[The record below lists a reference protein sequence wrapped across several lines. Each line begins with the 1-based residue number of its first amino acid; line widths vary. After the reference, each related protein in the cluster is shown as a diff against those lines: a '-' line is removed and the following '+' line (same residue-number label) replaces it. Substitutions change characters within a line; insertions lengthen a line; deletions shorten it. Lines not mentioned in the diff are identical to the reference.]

1 MPEIF
6 VRNIPQQS
14 PSRDASIGTSS
25 LGTPVQSNI
34 IFQGGSYVD
43 DKGDTQTWEQLTYNA
58 VLITVT
64 QAKKIIKT
72 EIAGKNGTV
81 KEYIGLDDYNVQV
94 NGIITGANGVHP
106 TDEISKLK
114 AMLDAPV
121 PIKVSCPYLQNLGVM
136 NLVVDT
142 YEIGQ
147 SEGGY
152 SYQQFSISFIDD
164 IPTELLISDV

>member
-6 VRNIPQQS
+6 FRNIPIQS
-14 PSRDASIGTSS
+14 TSRDASIGDST

-34 IFQGGSYVD
+34 IFQKGSYD
-43 DKGDTQTWEQLTYNA
+43 DDNGNSQTWDELTYNA
-58 VLITVT
+58 VLITVS
-64 QAKKIIKT
+64 QAKKIVKT
-72 EIAGKNGTV
+72 EISGKNGTV

-94 NGIITGANGVHP
+94 NGIITGLNGVHP
-106 TDEISKLK
+106 KDEVAQLK
-114 AMLDAPV
+114 KMLDAPV
-121 PIKVSCPYLQNLGVM
+121 PIKVSCPYLQNLGIV

-152 SYQQFSISFIDD
+152 SYQQFAISFIDD
-164 IPTELLISDV
+164 IPTELRISDV